1 MSGQG
6 TKILAS
12 DYNAIQAKVALLLG
26 SGSGLYGY
34 GQTVSSSSVGTN
46 SKISAAQWHNLR
58 TDLLRTR
65 QHQTGTDLTG
75 TIVDTYINVPVT
87 ASTSGTNLYTV
98 STDTTKLS
106 AGQQIVFSGATA
118 FGGVTLGTT
127 YFVTLVASSTQFKI
141 SATLGGPDFVLTTAT
156 GTMTGTVPSTAGILV
171 TEADRAT
178 YNAMADLATTN
189 YLATPPTTQA
199 TRENLVANQ
208 VRTAG
213 WNGNLTQTVTIN
225 FPDANSARY
234 YFNTGSRIEFSS
246 TLENFTVNPKNVS
259 WNTILT
265 NMGVINFNYNS
276 TTCTGSGITSSIG
289 WYQLTTSD
297 QLIFEKDV
305 SSSTYVPNRFQIN
318 ARRNAGSTS
327 VIFTIQWMDANNPG
341 GFRVDENVTG
351 TLTSYVQV
359 YRASG
364 ANVSVPNPPAVTTTI
379 G

>member
-65 QHQTGTDLTG
+65 QHQTGTDLSSTL
-75 TIVDTYINVPVT
+75 VDTYITVTVT
-87 ASTSGTNLYTV
+87 ASTSGTNLFTTT
-98 STDTTKLS
+98 STSKLS
-106 AGQQIVFSGATA
+106 AGQQIVFSGTTA
-118 FGGVTLGTT
+118 FGNVTLGTT
-127 YFVTLVASSTQFKI
+127 YFVSLVASSTQFKI
-141 SATLGGPDFVLTTAT
+141 SATQGGPDFVLATAT
-156 GTMTGTVPSTAGILV
+156 GTMVGTVPSTAGVLV
-171 TEADRAT
+171 TEDDRAA
-178 YNAMADLATTN
+178 YNALADLATTN
-189 YLATPPTTQA
+189 YLATPPSSQA

-208 VRTAG
+208 VRTTG

-246 TLENFTVNPKNVS
+246 TLAGFASNPKNIS

-276 TTCTGSGITSSIG
+276 TSCTGSGTTSTIG

-305 SSSTYVPNRFQIN
+305 SSSTYVPNRFIIN

-327 VIFTIQWMDANNPG
+327 VIFTIMWMDASNPG
-341 GFRVDENVTG
+341 GWGVDENVTG

-364 ANVSVPNPPAVTTTI
+364 TNVSVPNPPAVTTAI